1 MITQTTIFDFL
12 EDSKQ
17 KWFFNEDGFIDVLV
31 RIPTHIRTPFEVDK
45 MTSHEYKEWSDYCLA
60 IQAVKLGTW
69 GEAKELFEKYRKN
82 RQPIRVRVYKN
93 SDFRPKDVIE
103 EMG

>member
-31 RIPTHIRTPFEVDK
+31 RIPTHIQTPFEVDV
-45 MTSHEYKEWSDYCLA
+45 MTSTAHKTWCDYCLA
-60 IQAVKLGTW
+60 IQALKLGSW
-69 GEAKELFEKYRKN
+69 GEAKDLFEKHRKN

-93 SDFRPKDVIE
+93 SDFRPEDVIE